1 MNRCKFALTMGGAL
15 AMGLAGVVNADES
28 LRSEVD
34 ALRQQVAELKGQ
46 QNANWL
52 NERRAE
58 EVKALIQEVLSDA
71 DTRAS
76 LMADGATAGHDGRN
90 FFVGSMDGGFRLNLG
105 GQIQF
110 RYIFNINNPDDGET
124 DDSSDNGFQLRR
136 VKVSFDGHVTAG
148 RRWDYEVTLAVEDST
163 SEGDAVLDIAKFGT
177 AITDNIRIDGGKF
190 KLPFAREELI
200 SSRRML
206 AVERSLVNEI
216 FTLNRSE
223 QIQLSYK
230 SDQLL
235 LRGSISDGVSSD
247 GDEFTQIGEDQVQWA
262 VTGRA
267 DFKVMGDWEQA
278 ADSTAWRG
286 QPNALFLGGAV
297 HLQQNDDNN
306 GGGDEC
312 SLSWTVDALF
322 ESNGLGIMGAF
333 FGSYTDN
340 HEGGDDDNIFGA
352 SVEVSYLINDNFQP
366 FIRGEWADV
375 SDIGGETCNIVG
387 TAGINYYFKGHE
399 AKFTADVLWVIDS
412 EDNETFNGAAGAGLG
427 FSEGDGHGQDNVL
440 IRFQFQLL
448 F

>member
-46 QNANWL
+46 QNSNWL
-52 NERRAE
+52 NDRRAE

-90 FFVGSMDGGFRLNLG
+90 FYVGSMDGGFRMNMG

-110 RYIFNINNPDDGET
+110 RYLVNFNNPDDGEEDDGT
-124 DDSSDNGFQLRR
+124 DEGFQLRR
-136 VKVSFDGHVTAG
+136 VKISFDGYVTAG
-148 RRWDYEVTLAVEDST
+148 RRWDYEVTLQHEDNVDS
-163 SEGDAVLDIAKFGT
+163 GDTVLDIAKFGT
-177 AITDNIRIDGGKF
+177 ALSDNLRIDGGKF

-206 AVERSLVNEI
+206 AVERSIVNEI
-216 FTLNRSE
+216 FTLNRAE

-235 LRGSISDGVSSD
+235 LRGSISDGSNSEFSEI
-247 GDEFTQIGEDQVQWA
+247 GDDNVHFAI
-262 VTGRA
+262 TGRA

-286 QPNALFLGGAV
+286 QPNGLFLGGAV
-297 HLQQNDDNN
+297 HVQKNDDAN
-306 GGGDEC
+306 DEDSC
-312 SLSWTVDALF
+312 SMSWTVDALF

-333 FGSYTDN
+333 FGAYSDD
-340 HEGGDDDNIFGA
+340 HEGGDDTNIFGA
-352 SVEVSYLINDNFQP
+352 SIEASYLINDNFQP
-366 FIRGEWADV
+366 FIRGEWADL
-375 SDIGGETCNIVG
+375 SDAGGDGCNIVA

-399 AKFTADVLWVIDS
+399 AKFTADVVWVVDS
-412 EDNETFNGAAGAGLG
+412 ADVETTGLG
-427 FSEGDGHGQDNVL
+427 SGVGFSDGDAHGQDNL
-440 IRFQFQLL
+440 LLRLQFQLL